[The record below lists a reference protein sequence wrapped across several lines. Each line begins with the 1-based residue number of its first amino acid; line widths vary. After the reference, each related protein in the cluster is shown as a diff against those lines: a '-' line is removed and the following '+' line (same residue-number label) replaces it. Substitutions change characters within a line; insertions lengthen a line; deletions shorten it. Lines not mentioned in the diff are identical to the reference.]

1 MRCPDADAARSP
13 PADAAGLLYMG
24 RDVIAAVVT
33 AFGEL
38 AQVVQGADPADKA
51 DIYAQLRLTLT
62 NQNRGATSGSSH

>member
-1 MRCPDADAARSP
+1 MS
-13 PADAAGLLYMG
+13 

-51 DIYAQLRLTLT
+51 DIYAQLRPTLT